1 MEYNVNALVE
11 SRMRLA
17 ELRNQLRLLK
27 ETIVNDTFSIEK
39 KAIED
44 SGGNYGKNA
53 EERERY
59 LKNALLESSQY
70 VNNTQ
75 EMSRLQCEIE
85 IEEAKFYA
93 LIDLRKDQELNQRDR
108 MIEANITSM

>member
-1 MEYNVNALVE
+1 MEYNVNSMVD
-11 SRMRLA
+11 SRLRVA

-27 ETIVNDTFSIEK
+27 QTIENDTFSIEK
-39 KAIED
+39 KAIEE

-59 LKNALLESSQY
+59 LKNALLESTQY

-75 EMSRLQCEIE
+75 ELSRLQCELE
-85 IEEAKFYA
+85 LEEAKLDA
-93 LIDLRKDQELNQRDR
+93 LRDLRRDQELNQRDR